1 MEIRVATKNDAAGAL
16 AVYAQYINTSV
27 TFEYELPSIDEFSRR
42 ISDTL
47 KTHPYL
53 VCMESGKLCGYAYA
67 HQLKERE
74 AYQWSKEREAYQWS
88 AELSIYLDSGI
99 TSRGMGRTLYALPI
113 EILKHQ
119 GVRTVYGCV
128 TIPNPRSEKLHES
141 LGFRQLGIFRN
152 AGFKNKEWHDT
163 AWFEK
168 NIADCNATP
177 AKLIPFS
184 RLAPETVSRI
194 IKSCISSANLP

>member
-74 AYQWSKEREAYQWS
+74 AYQWS

-99 TSRGMGRTLYALPI
+99 TSRGMAD
-113 EILKHQ
+113 
-119 GVRTVYGCV
+119 
-128 TIPNPRSEKLHES
+128 
-141 LGFRQLGIFRN
+141 RN
-152 AGFKNKEWHDT
+152 
-163 AWFEK
+163 
-168 NIADCNATP
+168 
-177 AKLIPFS
+177 
-184 RLAPETVSRI
+184 PETSGSPDSLRL
-194 IKSCISSANLP
+194 CDDTESAQ

>member
-1 MEIRVATKNDAAGAL
+1 MEIRVATENDAAGAL
-16 AVYAQYINTSV
+16 AVYAQHINTSV

-74 AYQWSKEREAYQWS
+74 AYQWS

-99 TSRGMGRTLYALPI
+99 TSRGMGRTLYALLI

-141 LGFRQLGIFRN
+141 RDSARSACSAMRDSKIRN
-152 AGFKNKEWHDT
+152 GMTRHGLK
-163 AWFEK
+163 
-168 NIADCNATP
+168 
-177 AKLIPFS
+177 S
-184 RLAPETVSRI
+184 RLPAAMSPRQT
-194 IKSCISSANLP
+194 

>member
-42 ISDTL
+42 ISVTL

-74 AYQWSKEREAYQWS
+74 AYQWS

-99 TSRGMGRTLYALPI
+99 TSRGMGRTLYALLI

-141 LGFRQLGIFRN
+141 LGFRPLGIFRN

-168 NIADCNATP
+168 NIAGCNVPP

-184 RLAPETVSRI
+184 RFAPETVNRI
-194 IKSCISSANLP
+194 IKSCISRDNLP